1 MAQGAYSYQQGLT
14 DLQLH
19 LPPGRWIR
27 VPIVNSHE
35 PSKKDP
41 TAAAIVK
48 ERNGYE
54 TAMVNFRFLAGAIWT
69 TGPNRGT
76 VVRNPG
82 YRDRVMPGRGSAF
95 VGPTPRQLA
104 PWRTEDVDQLQ
115 GA

>member
-1 MAQGAYSYQQGLT
+1 M
-14 DLQLH
+14 
-19 LPPGRWIR
+19 
-27 VPIVNSHE
+27 NSHE

-48 ERNGYE
+48 ECNGYE

-69 TGPNRGT
+69 TPNRGT

-82 YRDRVMPGRGSAF
+82 YRNRVMPGRGSAF

-104 PWRTEDVDQLQ
+104 PGRTENGDQLQ